1 MTIWKSK
8 IPDDKSVVQVPIE
21 DMKIIL
27 RQLWKSRTTE
37 PDVGKIYEKYKD
49 LDNFQESFINF

>member
-8 IPDDKSVVQVPIE
+8 IRDDKSVVQVSIE

-27 RQLWKSRTTE
+27 RQLWKSRSTE

>member
-27 RQLWKSRTTE
+27 RQLWKSRSTE
-37 PDVGKIYEKYKD
+37 PDVAKVYEKYKD

>member
-27 RQLWKSRTTE
+27 RQLWKSRSTE

>member
-8 IPDDKSVVQVPIE
+8 NTDDTCVKVPIDE
-21 DMKIIL
+21 MKIIL

-37 PDVGKIYEKYKD
+37 PDVGKIYEKYKN
-49 LDNFQESFINF
+49 L

>member
-8 IPDDKSVVQVPIE
+8 NTDAPCIKVPIGE
-21 DMKIIL
+21 MKIIL

-37 PDVGKIYEKYKD
+37 PDVGEIYEKYKD
-49 LDNFQESFINF
+49 LEQFQESFINF

>member
-8 IPDDKSVVQVPIE
+8 IPYDKSVVQVPIE

-27 RQLWKSRTTE
+27 RQLWKSRSTE

>member
-27 RQLWKSRTTE
+27 RQLWKSRSTE

-49 LDNFQESFINF
+49 LDDFQESFINF

>member
-8 IPDDKSVVQVPIE
+8 NTDDTCIKVPIGE
-21 DMKIIL
+21 MKIIL

-37 PDVGKIYEKYKD
+37 PDVGEIYEKYKD
-49 LDNFQESFINF
+49 LEQFQESFIYF

>member
-27 RQLWKSRTTE
+27 RQLWKSRLTE

>member
-27 RQLWKSRTTE
+27 RQLWKYRSTE

>member
-27 RQLWKSRTTE
+27 RQLWKSRATE
-37 PDVGKIYEKYKD
+37 PDVGEIYEKYKD